1 MHLQVQAFA
10 ALQTQGDYSTI
21 RPDDQPSGLM
31 ALVFDAS
38 NAAIGNLLV
47 GVILNLLDLIFSCE
61 SPA

>member
-10 ALQTQGDYSTI
+10 ALQTQGDYSTT
-21 RPDDQPSGLM
+21 RSDDQPSGLM